1 MNANEHA
8 RDAVP
13 TSTRAPRAELPLLP
27 SERVS
32 AASDSARGPAGSLY
46 GIGLGPGDPELITLK
61 GLRLLQ
67 ASDIVFVPTRRE
79 GAPSYAATIAAP
91 YLAPA
96 RQQIIPLVYPAEW
109 RAPAALRWE
118 ANADE
123 IAARLQGGRLGVFLT
138 EGDPLL
144 YSTFVHALLPLRA
157 RHPELTINVVPGVW
171 SGSAAAATLGVP
183 LVDGDER
190 LAVVPATYHE
200 AELEA
205 LVRQH
210 DTLVLLK
217 PQEDVA
223 ALRSLLESLGATA
236 VWVQRV
242 GRPEETLLPDLADWP
257 ARRAD
262 YFSLVLVRG
271 GRHLPHESRR
281 GPVETI
287 EP

>member
-1 MNANEHA
+1 MNANEYAH
-8 RDAVP
+8 DAVP
-13 TSTRAPRAELPLLP
+13 TSTKAPQPGAPLRP
-27 SERVS
+27 SKQVS
-32 AASDSARGPAGSLY
+32 SAPGSACGLAGTLY

-67 ASDIVFVPTRRE
+67 AASVIFVPTRRE

-91 YLAPA
+91 YLAPS
-96 RQQIIPLVYPAEW
+96 RQEIIHLVYPASR
-109 RAPAALRWE
+109 RAPATHQWDQ
-118 ANADE
+118 NADQ
-123 IAARLQGGRLGVFLT
+123 IADRLHGGHLGVFLT

-157 RHPELTINVVPGVW
+157 RHPELAVSVIPGVW
-171 SGSAAAATLGVP
+171 SGSAAAAALREP
-183 LVDGDER
+183 LVDGDGR

-217 PQEDVA
+217 PQEDVE

-236 VWVQRV
+236 AWVQRV
-242 GRPEETLLPDLADWP
+242 GRPEESVLPDLADWP
-257 ARRAD
+257 ARRPD
-262 YFSLVLVRG
+262 YFSLVIVRG
-271 GRHLPHESRR
+271 GRHLPHAHRR
-281 GPVETI
+281 EPVETI
-287 EP
+287 EW